1 MYYLTI
7 ADKYAALADLDN
19 VFGGGSGVSW
29 DGQVGVPPSTG
40 SFMQATC
47 FTKSFQMACTNKS

>member
-40 SFMQATC
+40 SFI
-47 FTKSFQMACTNKS
+47 